1 LHGRV
6 RVAGCYGRG
15 VRRLCVA
22 VCLFGCAGR
31 YPDARRL
38 ADELPAIA
46 GLPAEPPQCVVAG
59 HVHTIVS
66 DRYSHAPTS
75 ANAAY
80 AYSPAGLR
88 AAIDGFVGVDAM
100 ILADHNSTAASF
112 DPMLEEATISVIRG
126 MEWTTRR
133 GHALL
138 FGFRMDGP
146 DDAILPPPWRAK
158 VRRGDFLSMV
168 ARTHVRGGLVVVA
181 HPRVP
186 FRTWPDDTFGA
197 DGVEVWGFDRWFMRN
212 RQAVRWWHERLRG
225 GERLFALAGTDLHPG
240 AWLRSHRHPLN
251 RVFAGRCDVQELF
264 TAIRRGRT
272 VLVRGTGTARV
283 LVGVE
288 REGAVD
294 FADGGPGDAVLLPAT
309 NRIELQVR
317 VIGGSGAR
325 VRVLAG
331 AGELYVGTIAGEDQ
345 AVRLLVRARV
355 GEFVR
360 VELHRG
366 RKLLALSNPIYLR

>member
-1 LHGRV
+1 LHGWVLRW
-6 RVAGCYGRG
+6 G

-22 VCLFGCAGR
+22 ACLFGCAGR
-31 YPDARRL
+31 YPDAHRL
-38 ADELPAIA
+38 VDELPGIA
-46 GLPAEPPQCVVAG
+46 GLPVEPSQCVVAG

-66 DRYSHAPTS
+66 DRYSHDPVP
-75 ANAAY
+75 ANVAY
-80 AYSPAGLR
+80 SYSPAGLR

-112 DPMLEEATISVIRG
+112 DPVLERSRLAVIRG

-138 FGFRMDGP
+138 FGFRMDRP
-146 DDAILPPPWRAK
+146 DDAILPPPWRAT
-158 VRRGDFLSMV
+158 VRRGDFLAMV
-168 ARTHVRGGLVVVA
+168 ARTHARGGLVVVA

-212 RQAVRWWHERLRG
+212 RQAVRWWHERLRR

-251 RVFAGRCDVQELF
+251 RVFAGRCEAAELLL
-264 TAIRRGRT
+264 AIRRGRT
-272 VLVRGTGTARV
+272 VLVRGTGTARL

-288 REGAVD
+288 RDGAVD
-294 FADGGPGDAVLLPAT
+294 FADGGPGDAVMLPAT

-317 VIGGSGAR
+317 VLGGTGTR
-325 VRVLAG
+325 VRVLGG
-331 AGELYVGTIAGEDQ
+331 AGELFTRELAGEDEV
-345 AVRLLVRARV
+345 VRLLVRARV

-366 RKLLALSNPIYLR
+366 RTLLALSNPIYLR